1 MHVALDPAPTVPE
14 YLPDSQ
20 ETHVCTLVAVTVVEY
35 VPAGQAVHV
44 CASSG
49 E

>member
-1 MHVALDPAPTVPE
+1 VHVELALAPITVE

-20 ETHVCTLVAVTVVEY
+20 ETHVFPLVAVTVLEY
-35 VPAGQAVHV
+35 LPAGQAVHV
-44 CASSG
+44 CASSF

>member
-1 MHVALDPAPTVPE
+1 MQVELAPAPTTLE

-20 ETHVCTLVAVTVVEY
+20 ETHVLSLVAVTVLEY
-35 VPAGQAVHV
+35 LPAGQAVHV
-44 CASSG
+44 CASSY

>member
-1 MHVALDPAPTVPE
+1 MQVELAPAPTALE

-20 ETHVCTLVAVTVVEY
+20 ETHVLSLVAVTVLEY
-35 VPAGQAVHV
+35 LPAGQAVHV
-44 CASSG
+44 CASSY

>member
-1 MHVALDPAPTVPE
+1 MHVELRLAPTVLE

-20 ETHVCTLVAVTVVEY
+20 ETHALSPVAVTVLEY
-35 VPAGQAVHV
+35 LPAGQAVHV
-44 CASSG
+44 CASSY

>member
-1 MHVALDPAPTVPE
+1 MQVALDPAPTATE
-14 YLPDSQ
+14 YLPDSH
-20 ETHVCTLVAVTVVEY
+20 EMHVCSLVAVTVVEY
-35 VPAGQAVHV
+35 FPAGQAVHV

>member
-1 MHVALDPAPTVPE
+1 MAPNAPE

-20 ETHVCTLVAVTVVEY
+20 EMHVLELLATALPEY
-35 VPAGQAVHV
+35 LPIWQAVHV
-44 CASSG
+44 CASAS